1 MKIPFLSFKMDTR
14 RSLCLAFLLSFTA
27 VVVRCETT
35 STTEL
40 PLTATDHST
49 DFTTILTTE
58 ILTIENEALSTEGS
72 TVPPL
77 STVKPSSVPPV
88 VGDCGGAVCGE
99 NEECTGGESPVCDC
113 KEGYQRNAETS
124 ICEVGDCGGAVCGEN
139 EECTGGES
147 PVCDCVEGYQ
157 RNETTSICE
166 VVGDCGGA
174 VCVENEKC
182 TEGDNPVCDC
192 KEGYQRNAETSI
204 CEVVGDCGGAVCG
217 DNEECIEGDN
227 PVCNCVEG
235 YQRNAETSICEV
247 VGNCGGAV
255 CGENEECTGGESP
268 VCDCMEGY
276 QRNET
281 TNICEVGNCGGAV
294 CGENEECTGG
304 ESPVCDCMEGYQRN
318 ETTNICEVVGNCGG
332 AVCGENEE
340 CTEGDNPVCNC
351 VEGYQRNAETSIC
364 EVTTCSNHQCGEHG
378 ICKGN
383 DTTFLG
389 CECDNF
395 SRLKNGFCE
404 ELSCDTTLLCH
415 GPGDECIDHMLGYMC
430 ICNETLN
437 RVNNPDQ
444 SDCIARTC
452 NNSCTA
458 TNQICSDEGGY
469 NCTCQDGYT
478 KISDDVPC
486 QEIIL
491 PTTATTEV
499 TPSLGDGSTKGP
511 ETPVITAAPPTPGP
525 GSTQKQ
531 PPQSTKAPPQG
542 PGSTQDL
549 TPKKPPTTPA
559 PKAYTGAIV
568 GLFIFLVATCLVFVA
583 IYLVRRRKLRNNY
596 GRLDE
601 DSEGDGGWSAFSK
614 NPIYRGDKDYQPL

>member
-235 YQRNAETSICEV
+235 YQRNAETS
-247 VGNCGGAV
+247 
-255 CGENEECTGGESP
+255 
-268 VCDCMEGY
+268 
-276 QRNET
+276 
-281 TNICEVGNCGGAV
+281 
-294 CGENEECTGG
+294 
-304 ESPVCDCMEGYQRN
+304 
-318 ETTNICEVVGNCGG
+318 ICEVVGNCGG

>member
-166 VVGDCGGA
+166 V
-174 VCVENEKC
+174 
-182 TEGDNPVCDC
+182 
-192 KEGYQRNAETSI
+192 
-204 CEVVGDCGGAVCG
+204 
-217 DNEECIEGDN
+217 
-227 PVCNCVEG
+227 
-235 YQRNAETSICEV
+235 
-247 VGNCGGAV
+247 GNCGGAV

-281 TNICEVGNCGGAV
+281 TNICEVVGNCGGAV

>member
-166 VVGDCGGA
+166 VVG
-174 VCVENEKC
+174 
-182 TEGDNPVCDC
+182 
-192 KEGYQRNAETSI
+192 
-204 CEVVGDCGGAVCG
+204 
-217 DNEECIEGDN
+217 
-227 PVCNCVEG
+227 
-235 YQRNAETSICEV
+235 
-247 VGNCGGAV
+247 NCGGAV

-281 TNICEVGNCGGAV
+281 TNICEVVGNCGGAV

>member
-235 YQRNAETSICEV
+235 YQRNAETSICE
-247 VGNCGGAV
+247 
-255 CGENEECTGGESP
+255 
-268 VCDCMEGY
+268 
-276 QRNET
+276 
-281 TNICEVGNCGGAV
+281 
-294 CGENEECTGG
+294 
-304 ESPVCDCMEGYQRN
+304 
-318 ETTNICEVVGNCGG
+318 VGNCGG